1 MVRGWVHCRVLLP
14 LFLGS
19 SCGRT
24 IRKVTGGVGRP
35 VHDHECSLIHNQ
47 LQELSVNKI
56 REFLVWNFVL
66 FRAQPGLLDFVM
78 NILRTVFD

>member
-19 SCGRT
+19 SYGRT

-47 LQELSVNKI
+47 LQE
-56 REFLVWNFVL
+56 FVSKQNQGI
-66 FRAQPGLLDFVM
+66 FSMAFWT
-78 NILRTVFD
+78 I